1 VRLDELATPA
11 LLVDLLAPQVL
22 LDHKEI
28 WGLLVLLEQQVQKD
42 LPALRLQL
50 ALLDRKDLPDPK
62 VLLDLQGHLALRAML
77 VLLVP
82 LGLLAL
88 QALFPALQELP
99 EHKVFKALLDQ
110 PE

>member
-1 VRLDELATPA
+1 VRLDELVTPA
-11 LLVDLLAPQVL
+11 LLVDLLALRVL

-28 WGLLVLLEQQVQKD
+28 WELLVLLEQQAQKD

-82 LGLLAL
+82 LGLLVL